1 MSNRKKLEQGR
12 AEFAY
17 QCAEKGKEVSLK
29 KTNIDVTYYKD
40 SKYKSYVKSIPMMI
54 KANGLGSTFAF
65 ILSKGAKDKKQDRRN
80 EKAGEENNPK
90 NAYDLI
96 YLQTYNYLS
105 SFDKLG
111 LFDSSQDED
120 LVKIIISKDSSQY
133 RYLTVETL
141 AFFNW
146 LRRFAEGLVEGG
158 DDE

>member
-17 QCAEKGKEVSLK
+17 QCAEKGNEVSLK
-29 KTNIDVTYYKD
+29 KTDVFENEVYYKD

-54 KANGLGSTFAF
+54 KANGLGATFAF
-65 ILSKGAKDKKQDRRN
+65 ILSKGAKDKKSD
-80 EKAGEENNPK
+80 KAGTEKNPK

-105 SFDKLG
+105 SFDKLD
-111 LFDSSQDED
+111 LFDNTKKED
-120 LVKIIISKDSSQY
+120 LVNVIISKDSSQY

-146 LRRFAEGLVEGG
+146 LRRFAEGLVKGG
-158 DDE
+158 EDE